1 MNTRLIWSTPDGDDL
16 IAYMARVS
24 NPDNQHNTATASKLI
39 SYLIRHKHWSPF
51 EMVNACFEIKTSR
64 SIGRQLLRHRSF
76 SFQEFSQRYAEVDGR
91 EIDKLGLYTK
101 LRVSGTTNRQSSVPK
116 DDPNNEW
123 FHLQYN
129 TADTC
134 FFEYR
139 YALDKL
145 GVAPE
150 LARNLLPE
158 GLTPTTLYMN
168 GTLRSWL
175 HYIAIR
181 STEHTQLEHREI
193 AFSIANLLRKEY
205 PNTFRAFERTNNE
218 MGSEAS

>member
-1 MNTRLIWSTPDGDDL
+1 MSVKLIWSTHKGDDL

-24 NPDNQHNTATASKLI
+24 NPSNQKNKDTAPKLI
-39 SYLIRHKHWSPF
+39 SYLITNKHWSPF

-64 SIGRQLLRHRSF
+64 AIGRQLLRHRSF

-181 STEHTQLEHREI
+181 TTEHTQQEHREI
-193 AFSIANLLRKEY
+193 AVAIADILSGEY
-205 PNTFRAFERTNNE
+205 PNTFAAFNPTIH
-218 MGSEAS
+218 